1 MSIPGL
7 DAAQARYD
15 AASPPDEHECEDD
28 DCSCEQKAQDAY
40 DDAQIERAD
49 ARRKGDEFA

>member
-1 MSIPGL
+1 MSTLGMTF
-7 DAAQARYD
+7 AAAEHAYLVPD
-15 AASPPDEHECEDD
+15 DEHECEDD

-49 ARRKGDEFA
+49 ARRKGDEYA